1 MDLLG
6 RLRPATN
13 NDSCTRLEMILQ
25 GVRQFHKE
33 WVTFQLCHHCHEYPD
48 PDILLLMMAC
58 IRLPLRQLKRSWI
71 RMPGGDQ
78 RLAVEQA
85 TPLHPTFLGTYQMT
99 AEEEDV
105 VTNVLLKRALVVLQG
120 ILVELKNLL
129 DRQEINASLSD
140 WYNGTAKLGANADA
154 FPCPNHISPSIYG
167 DPSPPTPTWTG
178 SYRLQNVDRD
188 ENSMAMESNDFT
200 PLQQMVVL
208 AIRECQN
215 LAAFTSS

>member
-6 RLRPATN
+6 RLKPATN
-13 NDSCTRLEMILQ
+13 NDSRTRLEMILQ
-25 GVRQFHKE
+25 GVRKFHEE
-33 WVTFQLCHHCHEYPD
+33 WVNFQLCHHCHEYPD
-48 PDILLLMMAC
+48 PDILLLIITC

-71 RMPGGDQ
+71 MMPGGDQ
-78 RLAVEQA
+78 LLAVEQA

-105 VTNVLLKRALVVLQG
+105 VTNVLLKRALAVLQG

-129 DRQEINASLSD
+129 DRQEMNASLSD
-140 WYNGTAKLGANADA
+140 WYNGTTKLGANADA
-154 FPCPNHISPSIYG
+154 FPCSNHISPSIYG

-188 ENSMAMESNDFT
+188 ENSIAMESNDFT
-200 PLQQMVVL
+200 PLQQMVTL

-215 LAAFTSS
+215 LTAFTSN